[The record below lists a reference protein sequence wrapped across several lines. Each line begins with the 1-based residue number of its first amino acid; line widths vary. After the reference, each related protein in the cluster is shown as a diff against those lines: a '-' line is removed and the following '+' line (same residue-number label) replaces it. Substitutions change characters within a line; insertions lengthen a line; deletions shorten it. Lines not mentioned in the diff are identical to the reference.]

1 MAKPP
6 TDASLTWAGDLTFNA
21 SSGTQTMT
29 LDGNS
34 AVGPS
39 PVQALAFSIAGC
51 MSMDVVEILRKG
63 RHEFDRLDVAFH
75 GERAQE
81 PPHRFTAVKL
91 IFTVRGNVPGDA
103 VRRAIALSHQK
114 YCSVSNSLR
123 GDITF
128 ATEFEVQP

>member
-6 TDASLTWAGDLTFNA
+6 LAASLTWAGELTFNA
-21 SSGTQTMT
+21 SSGTQRMT

-34 AVGPS
+34 TAGPS
-39 PVQALAFSIAGC
+39 PMQALAFGVAGC
-51 MSMDVVEILRKG
+51 MAMDIVEILRKG
-63 RHEFDRLDVAFH
+63 RHEVHALDVAFN

-81 PPHRFTAVKL
+81 PPNRFTSITLTFLVK
-91 IFTVRGNVPGDA
+91 GNVPGDA
-103 VRRAIALSHQK
+103 VRRAIALSHEK

-128 ATEFEVQP
+128 VTEFEVQS